1 MTALSKHLALLAI
14 FLLACYAN
22 AFLCLS
28 QVAGNQVQVNYWF
41 DLKKV
46 TIKISNWIENQP
58 MIKQQMKINLHLLS
72 SPLIC
77 LRKSMASTPLISL
90 RQSMVSTP
98 NHLMQS
104 MNWFAIMIKLEWTF
118 ELRSVTSGMMRS
130 RARVLLSVILDQK
143 EVWHVHALFSFHL
156 SVLLAHNWSLR
167 FTLIRSLWKVLQSVG
182 YSTIKI

>member
-1 MTALSKHLALLAI
+1 
-14 FLLACYAN
+14 
-22 AFLCLS
+22 
-28 QVAGNQVQVNYWF
+28 
-41 DLKKV
+41 
-46 TIKISNWIENQP
+46 
-58 MIKQQMKINLHLLS
+58 
-72 SPLIC
+72 
-77 LRKSMASTPLISL
+77 L

-143 EVWHVHALFSFHL
+143 EVWHVHALFSFRL